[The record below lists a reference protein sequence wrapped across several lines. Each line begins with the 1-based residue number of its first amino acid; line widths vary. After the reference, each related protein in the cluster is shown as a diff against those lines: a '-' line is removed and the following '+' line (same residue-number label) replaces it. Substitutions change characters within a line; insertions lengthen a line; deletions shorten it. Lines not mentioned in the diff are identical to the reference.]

1 MQIRVLLHLVLGA
14 ARLALRR
21 RPLRLR
27 RRSLRRRRLR
37 LHRRSL
43 RRRRRSLRRRRRLEI
58 HACLMMRENA
68 LCKQLTLANLLT
80 CAQLAAKV
88 A

>member
-1 MQIRVLLHLVLGA
+1 MTTMMQIRVLLHLVLGA

-43 RRRRRSLRRRRRLEI
+43 RRRRRLEI